1 VRLLRFSLCFLATL
15 VLVPMAAVGQEEETK
30 STLEAEAQEAFDN
43 KDCDT
48 LLTLI
53 DWTRNDLIT
62 DKGALYISLMLE
74 NVCFETNYHEAIVLM
89 ETRLA
94 EHEDDIFAAR
104 LGDLYLKGLGTT
116 KNVEKANALFLRA
129 ALKRSL
135 TNFNLIQTLKKDPN
149 TYDFYPNFNPIPDW
163 TYKYAGLMFWE
174 PPQELITITQKFIH
188 IPDAPNSGEQ
198 VFSIGRHLANG
209 TAGYTKNHKF
219 AIEWMDLSFR
229 YFNYRENLVEAVSW
243 AHDPK
248 KVEERRDV
256 LSFDWSGVTVTLDVI
271 DGFSWLGYLI
281 EVEKINPPLLRY
293 AYCLQSEMLAPDN
306 DLLFVADHY
315 SIGSAL
321 NNSAYAISQIELEK
335 IKQLYVARDKQ
346 REFYPSSDPEGHL
359 DWYTNLRLKEK
370 KFYVAS
376 DISHPLQN
384 TKSCWPYF
392 EAYLKARP

>member
-1 VRLLRFSLCFLATL
+1 MRLLQFTLCVLASFL
-15 VLVPMAAVGQEEETK
+15 LVPMAAIGQDEETK

-48 LLTLI
+48 FLTLI

-62 DKGALYISLMLE
+62 DKGAFYISLMLD

-89 ETRLA
+89 ETKLA

-104 LGDLYLKGLGTT
+104 LGDLYLKGLGTP

-163 TYKYAGLMFWE
+163 TYKYAGLAFWE

-188 IPDAPNSGEQ
+188 IPDAPNAGEQ
-198 VFSIGRHLANG
+198 IFNIGHHLANG
-209 TAGYTKNHKF
+209 TGGYAKNLKF

-293 AYCLQSEMLAPDN
+293 AYCLQSGMLTPDSSG
-306 DLLFVADHY
+306 LFIQDHY
-315 SIGSAL
+315 SLGSAL
-321 NNSAYAISQIELEK
+321 KGSIYAIPKNELEDLK
-335 IKQLYVARDKQ
+335 KLFVIVNKASMFPVS
-346 REFYPSSDPEGHL
+346 YPENYIESHANID
-359 DWYTNLRLKEK
+359 LKNQT
-370 KFYVAS
+370 FYVMKNL
-376 DISHPLQN
+376 DKPIEN
-384 TKSCWPYF
+384 TNACWHFY
-392 EAYLKARP
+392 EDYLKTRP